1 MFKLDQDNIDQDE
14 EFLNLEVDKMKTNK
28 LQYSY
33 KNDIINITNN
43 NCKIWC

>member
-1 MFKLDQDNIDQDE
+1 
-14 EFLNLEVDKMKTNK
+14 MKTNK

-43 NCKIWC
+43 NCKNLVLNENDS